1 MKQKVANQVRVT
13 DDYDRFTV
21 TKENRGIVSGHVRK
35 LARSM
40 NDYGWIDSFPM
51 MVVARGD
58 KLEIRDGQNR
68 FRAAQHL
75 GIPVKYVL
83 TENGQSAIPIAELN
97 KYQKT
102 WTVMDHCKS
111 YANEGDKDYQALL
124 KFMTEENINLIAAV
138 CLLSQGSPNTTTLKN
153 GNFKVRD
160 LEWAR
165 KSASHLR
172 HLCKVMPWSPNT
184 ANFVRVFVK
193 ACLVQ
198 SFNPGTFAKK
208 VEQSPEKVVN
218 MATEAGISAMMEE
231 VYNYRNRQPIP
242 LAYEISRVAFANHGG
257 TAAREK
263 AREKAAAK

>member
-1 MKQKVANQVRVT
+1 MKPRIANQVRVT
-13 DDYDRFTV
+13 DDYNRFTV
-21 TKENRGIVSGHVRK
+21 TKENRGIVQGHVRK

-40 NDYGWIDSFPM
+40 NEYGWIDSFPM
-51 MVVARGD
+51 MVVERGD

-68 FRAAQHL
+68 FRAAQQL

-102 WTVMDHCKS
+102 WTIMDHCKS
-111 YANEGDKDYQALL
+111 YANECDKDYQALL
-124 KFMTEENINLIAAV
+124 TFMAEENINLIAAV
-138 CLLSQGSPNTTTLKN
+138 CLLSQGSPNTDTLKN

-165 KSASHLR
+165 KVAAHLR

-184 ANFVRVFVK
+184 ANYVRVFVK
-193 ACLVQ
+193 ACRVDAFDAGL
-198 SFNPGTFAKK
+198 FARK
-208 VEQSPEKVVN
+208 VEQNPEKVVN
-218 MATEAGISAMMEE
+218 MATESGIAAMMEE

-242 LAYEISRVAFANHGG
+242 LAYEISRVSQANHKG

>member
-1 MKQKVANQVRVT
+1 MKLKVANQVRVT
-13 DDYDRFTV
+13 GDYDRFTV
-21 TKENRGIVSGHVRK
+21 TKENRGIVQGHVRK

-40 NDYGWIDSFPM
+40 NEYGWIDSFPM

-68 FRAAQHL
+68 FRAAQQL

-111 YANEGDKDYQALL
+111 YANEGDKDYQTLIN
-124 KFMTEENINLIAAV
+124 FMAEESMSMTAAV
-138 CLLSQGSPNTTTLKN
+138 CLLSQGSPNNETLKN
-153 GNFKVRD
+153 GNFKVKD

-165 KSASHLR
+165 QSAAHLR

-184 ANFVRVFVK
+184 APFVRVFTK
-193 ACLVQ
+193 ACRVA
-198 SFNPGTFAKK
+198 SFDPATFGKK
-208 VEQSPEKVVN
+208 VEQNPEKVAN
-218 MATEAGISAMMEE
+218 MATEQGIAAMMEE

-242 LAYEISRVAFANHGG
+242 LAYEISRVAAENSKGS
-257 TAAREK
+257 AARDK
-263 AREKAAAK
+263 ARDKAAAK